1 MEQHKEQNSSF
12 AYNQVDEPK
21 LYDVIIL
28 NDDSTTMD
36 FVVDILKRVFYYEA
50 TLATTIMLTIHR
62 KGFCVVGTYN
72 LDIAQSKQKKATDL
86 AQSLGFP
93 LRVKIQPHQ

>member
-1 MEQHKEQNSSF
+1 MEQHKEQHSSL

-28 NDDSTTMD
+28 NDEFTTMD
-36 FVVDILKRVFYYEA
+36 FVVDILKGVFYYET

-62 KGFCVVGTYN
+62 KGSCVVGTYS

-93 LRVKIQPHQ
+93 LRIKIQPHQ

>member
-28 NDDSTTMD
+28 NDNSTTMD